1 MDSNAEVAML
11 SLVCSIASRAVGVSD
26 NELEFVSPLFLPQSQ
41 SIETSKAFAIAQ
53 SDSALGIVFAFRY
66 SEIETCLIPDNSD
79 NAF

>member
-1 MDSNAEVAML
+1 MDSNADVAML

-26 NELEFVSPLFLPQSQ
+26 NELKFVSPLFLPQSQ

-53 SDSALGIVFAFRY
+53 RDSVLGIVFALRY
-66 SEIETCLIPDNSD
+66 SDTDTCLIPENSD